1 MLYGKIEMLADNLEA
16 AADVLDMV
24 EGANAGVVR
33 AYRAIA
39 EMLRQDLEAEDSY
52 NYEMGEF
59 E

>member
-1 MLYGKIEMLADNLEA
+1 MLYGKIEMLADNLET

-24 EGANAGVVR
+24 EGANAGVVM